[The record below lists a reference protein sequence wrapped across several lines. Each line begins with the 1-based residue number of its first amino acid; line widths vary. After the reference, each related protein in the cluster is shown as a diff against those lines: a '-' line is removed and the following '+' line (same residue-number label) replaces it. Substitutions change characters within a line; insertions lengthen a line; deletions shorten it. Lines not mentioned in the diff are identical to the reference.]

1 MLGTNSV
8 ASRLWSAVTLD
19 RSFIERVEKDPRVT
33 WRVIGVVVAAGAG
46 RGVTPGFEAGW
57 LPVVSHGLAAILIW
71 LVCAG
76 LIWNV
81 AHRIFGYSEGFSEL
95 ARVLGFPAV
104 PLLGLW
110 LNVIPVVGGLVW
122 FTIGLHG
129 VAFLALVGA
138 TRVALGITLVRAL
151 GVCSLSLAMAVL
163 LLAILGLF
171 LVGSPASAGISASPI
186 WISIQEVMLGEGD
199 AWIS

>member
-1 MLGTNSV
+1 MLATDSL

-19 RSFIERVEKDPRVT
+19 RSFIERVERDPRVT
-33 WRVIGVVVAAGAG
+33 WRVMGIVLAAGAG

-57 LPVVSHGLAAILIW
+57 LPVLSHALAAVLIW

-81 AHRIFGYSEGFSEL
+81 AHRIFGYSEGFAEL
-95 ARVLGFPAV
+95 TRVLGCSAA

-110 LNVIPVVGGLVW
+110 LNLIPQVGGLIW

-129 VAFLALVGA
+129 VAFLALVAA
-138 TRVALGITLVRAL
+138 TRVALEITLLRAL
-151 GVCSLSLAMAVL
+151 GICALSLAMAVL

-171 LVGSPASAGISASPI
+171 LVGSPASEGISASPI
-186 WISIQEVMLGEGD
+186 WISVQEVLPGEGE